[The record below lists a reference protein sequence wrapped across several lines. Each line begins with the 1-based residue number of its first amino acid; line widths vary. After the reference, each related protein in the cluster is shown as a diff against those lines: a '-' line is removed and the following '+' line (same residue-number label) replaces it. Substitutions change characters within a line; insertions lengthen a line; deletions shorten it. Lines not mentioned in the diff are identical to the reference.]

1 MQRWMTLSDLASARL
16 PGLPAT
22 RQGLAARA
30 EREGWAARR
39 GMCRARLEHGGGVE
53 FAVELLPEE
62 ARAELIK
69 RAGIVANTPCIPLVA
84 QDTLPAGEQARRDAR
99 LWVLNAV
106 EDFAREN
113 GLAAYPADLLYSA
126 AYNVRNIDVPAWVVA
141 EIRTA
146 SREQI
151 RIWRK
156 IRAAEGDDALGRDD
170 RGRKSLLD
178 TALDGEVRAFCLAI
192 MAAKPFVNA
201 KHVRATVIDRY
212 RERLPRL
219 PSLRDVQRAMRRWEV
234 EYRNELLRL
243 RDPDGYRSRVEFSAV
258 GSTRADNLN
267 DLWQIDASPADVML
281 KGGKRHSIYMCLDIY
296 SRRTIV
302 LVTRTPRASAV
313 GELIRKAILAWGL
326 PRVIKTDNGSDFTA
340 ASTVRLLDALGITI
354 ELSPPY
360 QPKTKGNVERVI
372 GTFQR
377 DLAGCPG
384 FIGHSVADRKVLE
397 NRKAFNARLG
407 AKAEA
412 LFDVEMDM
420 AEFQSW
426 CDSWTDRIYGHAPH
440 ESLRRRSPF
449 EVAAS
454 WRGTLRR
461 VEHPEALDILLAP
474 IAGGGGIRTVQ
485 KTGVRVDNHHYYTAA
500 AMPGTRVLV
509 RMDPADLGRVL
520 LFAEDGEAWLGEGI
534 CPELA
539 GRDPVATSQEV
550 KAAQKA
556 FEAGRLTDIRREMRK
571 IGPRTVSDALLR
583 EGERRAAGVVAFPQP
598 SAPVSTP
605 AMQAAAEAVARGMQ
619 PVTSPPDLDARRA
632 AVLGSPTKRT
642 AMRPQPSTET
652 PQQRFRRALDLEAA
666 LRAGHPIDPA
676 DEAWLRIYQRQPQY
690 QAQRMI
696 FEDLGTAMFAG
707 S

>member
-1 MQRWMTLSDLASARL
+1 MQRWMTIADLASARL

-39 GMCRARLEHGGGVE
+39 GLCRARLGQGGGLE
-53 FAVELLPEE
+53 FAIELLPEE
-62 ARAELIK
+62 ARAELVK
-69 RAGIVANTPCIPLVA
+69 RSGVVANSPRIPVTA
-84 QDTLPAGEQARRDAR
+84 QDTLPAEEQARRDAR
-99 LWVLNAV
+99 LWALGAV
-106 EDFAREN
+106 TDFARKN
-113 GLAAYPADLLYSA
+113 GFQMRSAEFLWAD
-126 AYNVRNIDVPAWVVA
+126 AYNAGNVDAPEWVRAEVETTSRTRIVA
-141 EIRTA
+141 
-146 SREQI
+146 
-151 RIWRK
+151 WRK
-156 IRAAEGDDALGRDD
+156 IRATEGDDALGRDD

-192 MAAKPFVNA
+192 MAAKPFVSA
-201 KHVRATVIDRY
+201 KHIRAAVADRY
-212 RERLPRL
+212 RDRLPRL
-219 PSLRDVQRAMRRWEV
+219 PSLRDVQRAMRRWEA
-234 EYRNELLRL
+234 EYRNELMRL
-243 RDPDGYRSRVEFSAV
+243 RDPDGYRSKVEFSAT

-281 KGGKRHSIYMCLDIY
+281 KGGKRHSIYMCIDIY

-313 GELIRKAILAWGL
+313 ALLIRKAILAWGL

-360 QPKTKGNVERVI
+360 QPKSKGNVERVI

-412 LFDVEMDM
+412 LFDVEMDLG
-420 AEFQSW
+420 ELQGW
-426 CDSWTDRIYGHAPH
+426 CDSWSDQIYGHAPH
-440 ESLRRRSPF
+440 ESLRRKSPF
-449 EVAAS
+449 EVAAA
-454 WRGTLRR
+454 WRGTIRR
-461 VEHPEALDILLAP
+461 IEHPEALDILLAP
-474 IAGGGGIRTVQ
+474 IAGGDGIRTVT
-485 KTGVRVDNHHYYTAA
+485 KTGVRVDGHHYYTAA
-500 AMPGTRVLV
+500 AMPGARVLV
-509 RMDPADLGRVL
+509 RMDPADMGRVL
-520 LFAEDGEAWLGEGI
+520 LFAEDGEAWLGDGI
-534 CPELA
+534 CPQLA
-539 GRDPVATSQEV
+539 GLDPVETIQKV

-556 FEAGRLTDIRREMRK
+556 FEADRLTDIRREMRK

-598 SAPVSTP
+598 STPVSTP
-605 AMQAAAEAVARGMQ
+605 AMRAAAEAVARGIT
-619 PVTSPPDLDARRA
+619 PIAAASPDLDARRA
-632 AVLGSPTKRT
+632 ALLGSNPVP
-642 AMRPQPSTET
+642 MRPQPPSET
-652 PQQRFRRALDLEAA
+652 PQQRFRRALEMEAA
-666 LRAGHPIDPA
+666 LRAGHPVDPA
-676 DEAWLRIYQRQPQY
+676 DEAWLRIYQQQPQY
-690 QAQRMI
+690 QAQKMI
-696 FEDLGTAMFAG
+696 FEDLGAAMFAG

>member
-39 GMCRARLEHGGGVE
+39 GMCRARLDKGGGLE
-53 FAVELLPEE
+53 FAIELLPEE
-62 ARAELIK
+62 ARAELVK
-69 RAGIVANTPCIPLVA
+69 RSGLVANNTTLSPKPS
-84 QDTLPAGEQARRDAR
+84 DTLPAAEQTRRDAR
-99 LWVLNAV
+99 LWVLGAV
-106 EDFAREN
+106 ADFARAN
-113 GLAAYPADLLYSA
+113 GLTAYPADLMFAA
-126 AYNVRNIDVPAWVVA
+126 AYNAGNIDAPAWVAA
-141 EIRTA
+141 EIRSA
-146 SREQI
+146 SREQL
-151 RIWRK
+151 RTWRK
-156 IRAAEGDDALGRDD
+156 LRSAEGDDALGRDD
-170 RGRKSLLD
+170 RGRRALLD

-192 MAAKPFVNA
+192 MAAKPFVSA
-201 KHVRATVIDRY
+201 KHIRATLADRFG
-212 RERLPRL
+212 ERLPRL

-243 RDPDGYRSRVEFSAV
+243 RDPDAYRSRVEFAAT
-258 GSTRADNLN
+258 GSTRADDLN

-281 KGGKRHSIYMCLDIY
+281 TGGKRHSIYMCIDIY

-313 GELIRKAILAWGL
+313 GALIRKAILAWGV
-326 PRVIKTDNGSDFTA
+326 PKVIKTDNGSDFTA
-340 ASTVRLLDALGITI
+340 SSTTRLFEALGITI

-412 LFDVEMDM
+412 LFDVEMDLR
-420 AEFQSW
+420 EFQGW
-426 CDSWTDRIYGHAPH
+426 CDSWSDQIYGHAPH
-440 ESLRRRSPF
+440 ESLRRKTPF
-449 EVAAS
+449 EVAAA
-454 WRGTLRR
+454 WRGTVRR
-461 VEHPEALDILLAP
+461 IEHPEALDILLAP
-474 IAGGGGIRTVQ
+474 IPGNDGIRTVT
-485 KTGVRVDNHHYYTAA
+485 KTGVRVDGHHYYTSA

-509 RMDPADLGRVL
+509 RMDPTDMGRVL

-534 CPELA
+534 CPQLA
-539 GRDPVATSQEV
+539 GLDPVETIQKV

-556 FEAGRLTDIRREMRK
+556 YEADRLTDIRREMRK

-598 SAPVSTP
+598 STPVSTP
-605 AMQAAAEAVARGMQ
+605 AMRAAAEAVARGMQ
-619 PVTSPPDLDARRA
+619 PSAPPPDLDARRA
-632 AVLGSPTKRT
+632 AVLGTPLAPTPI
-642 AMRPQPSTET
+642 RPLALKES

-666 LRAGHPIDPA
+666 QRAGHPVDPA
-676 DEAWLRIYQRQPQY
+676 DAAWLRAYQQQPQY

-696 FEDLGTAMFAG
+696 FEDLGAAMFAG
-707 S
+707 G